1 MSKMVLIKNKE
12 LAPFQPI
19 LEEWTKC
26 VQEYI
31 DCWEGGDLPYWYNE
45 RANVSVLAGAAWR
58 AGFTA
63 IEEYQIKKQ
72 GVTSDKDSNGR
83 NDLYITDKNFGIAI
97 EAKVLFPKIDEL
109 DSQISTAIKNAI
121 SDVKKIKAVDGHRA
135 GVVFIAPYTTSI
147 ATDEQVKLFSQH
159 IAAIN
164 NVDAYAFICPQTNN
178 PKSHDEKYYPCAAVL
193 IFWVD
198 ESFL

>member
-1 MSKMVLIKNKE
+1 MLFKTIAVAHEKLI
-12 LAPFQPI
+12 PFQPI

-72 GVTSDKDSNGR
+72 GVASDKDSNGR
-83 NDLYITDKNFGIAI
+83 NDLYITDKSFGIAI
-97 EAKVLFPKIDEL
+97 EAKVIFPKIDEL
-109 DSQISTAIKNAI
+109 ESQISIAIKNAI
-121 SDVKKIKAVDGHRA
+121 ADVKKIKEVDGHRA
-135 GVVFIAPYTTSI
+135 GVVFIAPYTKSI
-147 ATDEQVKLFSQH
+147 ATDEQVKFFSQH

-164 NVDAYAFICPQTNN
+164 NADAYAFIYPQTNN
-178 PKSHDEKYYPCAAVL
+178 PKSHDEKYYSCVAVL
-193 IFWVD
+193 V
-198 ESFL
+198 FLIDK